1 MHGDMNTRFDQL
13 DAKYGELGETI
24 KGVAVDTKGMA
35 TDMKD
40 MKGSMTGMA
49 TDMKDMKGSMTGM
62 ASDIKVIR
70 EAAVPR
76 EGSGG

>member
-49 TDMKDMKGSMTGM
+49 
-62 ASDIKVIR
+62 SDIKVIR